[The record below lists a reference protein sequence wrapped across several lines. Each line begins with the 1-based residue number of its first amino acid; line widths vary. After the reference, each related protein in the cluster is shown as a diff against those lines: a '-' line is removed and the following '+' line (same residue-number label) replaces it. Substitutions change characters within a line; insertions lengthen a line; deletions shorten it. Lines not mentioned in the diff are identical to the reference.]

1 MHVKKKEIFIKA
13 LIIALVAL
21 ITDVRTEGNTHL
33 DINDASLL
41 ESFGPNTYVVDLSKN
56 DNLNRA
62 FILTCSS
69 GPNVLD
75 LNLTFTGLRSR
86 IEKVK

>member
-1 MHVKKKEIFIKA
+1 MHVKKKEIFIKT

-21 ITDVRTEGNTHL
+21 ITDVRTDTHL